1 MPAIKPK
8 RKGPVMDM
16 TAMCD
21 VAFLLLSFFIMT
33 TQFKGQESV
42 TIDTPSSISQTKIPE
57 TGVATISID
66 PQGKYYFGISN
77 AKERGELF
85 QRMAQKYGV
94 SVNKGDLQSFE
105 KLADFGISIAG
116 LKQYLNLPPEDQ
128 LNVKMAGI
136 PNDST
141 KSELGDWVAT
151 YLKEVN
157 TSAKLAIRGDAA
169 TNYPAVKQ
177 VLNELG
183 KRDINKFQLITGV
196 EGAPN

>member
-1 MPAIKPK
+1 MAAIKPK

-42 TIDTPSSISQTKIPE
+42 TVDTPSSISQTKVPDRD
-57 TGVATISID
+57 VATISID
-66 PQGKYYFGISN
+66 RDGRYYFGITN
-77 AKERGELF
+77 PKERGELL

-94 SVNKGDLQSFE
+94 AVNNGDLKSFE
-105 KLADFGISIAG
+105 KLSDFGISIAG

-141 KSELGDWVAT
+141 KSELGDWVST
-151 YLKEVN
+151 YFKDIN
-157 TSAKLAIRGDAA
+157 PSAKLAVRGDAN
-169 TNYPAVKQ
+169 TNYPAIKQ
-177 VLNELG
+177 IFNELG

-196 EGAPN
+196 ENAPN

>member
-66 PQGKYYFGISN
+66 PDGKYYFGIAN

-94 SVNKGDLQSFE
+94 SVNNGDLKSFE
-105 KLADFGISIAG
+105 KLSDFGISIAG

-141 KSELGDWVAT
+141 KSELGDWVST

-157 TSAKLAIRGDAA
+157 PSAKLAIRGDAA

>member
-1 MPAIKPK
+1 MPVIKPK

-42 TIDTPSSISQTKIPE
+42 TIDTPSSISQTKIPDRD
-57 TGVATISID
+57 VATISID
-66 PQGKYYFGISN
+66 PDGKYYFGVTN
-77 AKERGELF
+77 PKDRGQLF
-85 QRMAQKYGV
+85 QRMAAKYGV
-94 SVNKGDLQSFE
+94 AVNNGDLKSFE
-105 KLADFGISIAG
+105 KLSDFGISIAG
-116 LKQYLNLPPEDQ
+116 LKQYLNLSPEDQ

-141 KSELGDWVAT
+141 KSELGDWVTT

-157 TSAKLAIRGDAA
+157 PSAKLAIRGDA
-169 TNYPAVKQ
+169 TTRYPAIKQ

-196 EGAPN
+196 EGNPN

>member
-1 MPAIKPK
+1 
-8 RKGPVMDM
+8 MDM

-66 PQGKYYFGISN
+66 PKGKYYFGIAD
-77 AKERGELF
+77 AKQRGELL

-94 SVNKGDLQSFE
+94 SVSTTDLKSFE
-105 KLADFGISIAG
+105 KLSDFGISIAG
-116 LKQYLNLPPEDQ
+116 LKQYLNMPPEDQ
-128 LNVKMAGI
+128 LNVVMAGI

-141 KSELGDWVAT
+141 KSELGDWVST
-151 YLKEVN
+151 YLLEVN
-157 TSAKLAIRGDAA
+157 PSAKLAIRGDAA
-169 TNYPAVKQ
+169 TNYPAIKS

-196 EGAPN
+196 ENAPN

>member
-1 MPAIKPK
+1 MAAIKPK

-57 TGVATISID
+57 RDVATISID
-66 PQGKYYFGISN
+66 PDGKYYFGVAN
-77 AKERGELF
+77 PKDRGQLF
-85 QRMAQKYGV
+85 QRMAAKYGV
-94 SVNKGDLQSFE
+94 AVNNGDLQNFE
-105 KLADFGISIAG
+105 KLSDFGISIAG

-141 KSELGDWVAT
+141 KSELGDWVTT

-157 TSAKLAIRGDAA
+157 PSAKLAIRGDA
-169 TNYPAVKQ
+169 TTHYPAIKQ

-196 EGAPN
+196 EGNPN

>member
-1 MPAIKPK
+1 MPAVKPK
-8 RKGPVMDM
+8 RKSPVMDM

-57 TGVATISID
+57 TNVATISID
-66 PQGKYYFGISN
+66 PKGKYFFGIAN

-94 SVNKGDLQSFE
+94 AVSNTDLKSFE
-105 KLADFGISIAG
+105 KLSDFGISISG
-116 LKQYLNLPPEDQ
+116 LKQYLNMPPEDQ
-128 LNVKMAGI
+128 LNVVMPGI
-136 PNDST
+136 PNDSV
-141 KSELGDWVAT
+141 KSELADWVTT
-151 YLKEVN
+151 YLKEIN
-157 TSAKLAIRGDAA
+157 PSAKLAVRGDAA
-169 TNYPAVKQ
+169 TNYPAVKK

-183 KRDINKFQLITGV
+183 KNDINKFQLITGV
-196 EGAPN
+196 ENAPN